1 LESNLANK
9 PMFHNALCSLFILIL
24 FCR

>member
-1 LESNLANK
+1 
-9 PMFHNALCSLFILIL
+9 MFHNALCSLFILIL

>member
-1 LESNLANK
+1 
-9 PMFHNALCSLFILIL
+9 MFHNALCILFILIL